1 MKTPTQEFEAALAK
15 FNTLATQTRQKINA
29 LKAVND
35 KLTAVCARYEQQL
48 DYYIAL
54 VRYDEERVI
63 DARRCVASRWN

>member
-1 MKTPTQEFEAALAK
+1 MKTSTQEFEAALVR
-15 FNTLATQTRQKINA
+15 FNILATKTRRKINA

-35 KLTAVCARYEQQL
+35 KLAVVCARYEQQL
-48 DYYIAL
+48 DYYVAL